1 MKLSW
6 PFTNHVPVVLLFIFS
21 SLAVSASAQSNTPDN
36 QTNALATWI
45 TLDAPPGWEHLAT
58 DILLKAMPGWQRD
71 ASGNL
76 IKRKGSGSPRRVI
89 ACALDRPGFA
99 LTEITEHGYLRLRE
113 AGSLR
118 LHPLWTQFHEGQRV
132 KVLTRSGAVP
142 GVVIVKSTHLQ
153 RGRQAN
159 AAVATLDD
167 LWVDVGASSKAD
179 VQRLG
184 IQMLDPVVRD
194 MPAWNYGDYVAGPG
208 AALRVGC
215 AALAHAADG
224 EITRGETIFVL
235 STLRSFGN
243 DGLEAALRKLGRID
257 ELTVVERSA
266 DIGSSPATR
275 VFKRHI
281 DRPSYVP
288 DFVGA
293 KTVHVVWPRNKYS
306 GSLVESVNIADAE
319 AMRREIEGAADI
331 RPGTTTR
338 WISLP
343 ERSP

>member
-1 MKLSW
+1 MFFFLSF
-6 PFTNHVPVVLLFIFS
+6 PIQPHPHQPNPTRTNS
-21 SLAVSASAQSNTPDN
+21 E
-36 QTNALATWI
+36 TNALTSWI

-76 IKRKGSGSPRRVI
+76 IRRKGSGSPRRVI

-99 LTEITEHGYLRLRE
+99 LTEITETGYLRLRE
-113 AGSLR
+113 VGSLR

-142 GVVIVKSTHLQ
+142 GVVIVRSTHLQ

-215 AALAHAADG
+215 AAVAHAANG
-224 EITRGETIFVL
+224 EVTQGETIFVL

-243 DGLEAALRKLGRID
+243 DGLEAALRKLGKID
-257 ELTVVERSA
+257 ELTVIERKCRYQAAARRHVFSKRQI
-266 DIGSSPATR
+266 DKPA
-275 VFKRHI
+275 
-281 DRPSYVP
+281 YVP
-288 DFVGA
+288 
-293 KTVHVVWPRNKYS
+293 
-306 GSLVESVNIADAE
+306 ES
-319 AMRREIEGAADI
+319 RRH
-331 RPGTTTR
+331 
-338 WISLP
+338 
-343 ERSP
+343 